1 MYGENTALLRTAL
14 TTLLRQ
20 HRIQQRLGGKG
31 IHTVPETTTVAE
43 REELGQQ
50 IARFRHTVLVWCLQA
65 ANATSPSTDL
75 EDPSH
80 RARRPVEDLRYR
92 LTVAI
97 EASSSGPTSLDELTT
112 LQRFPIVETWWLAA
126 RAAALGEHDFRAG
139 VDYAALSDDQCR
151 TVVKDAAEIARAL
164 VALDRR
170 YEGIPGWEK
179 LNGQSRL
186 GQAAEACAAAPGYD
200 EPDYTVDLRGWRPP
214 TKLTLDPAA
223 PGLGGVVQGE
233 YNLLVALK
241 RFPNAHS
248 MRMVL
253 GSQLVVSRETAT
265 RARDVDPEFAEKWRQ
280 RAETYTLLVQETRDV
295 RGLLGDAGAA
305 AAQAAMVAARTQSL
319 DLDPALDS
327 RSMRQLDRLFSRI
340 DARLAEVIERGTS
353 QRLYLLRVRL
363 PRLSDQ
369 SEGLIHPVR
378 TRYTPIDA
386 RVQNTLIPVVR
397 SRLRPRPE
405 PLRAP
410 EDAARSRSVFEAALN
425 HRPGD
430 SGPALSI

>member
-31 IHTVPETTTVAE
+31 IHTVPETTTVVE
-43 REELGQQ
+43 REELGHQ
-50 IARFRHTVLVWCLQA
+50 IARFRHTVLAWCLQA

-80 RARRPVEDLRYR
+80 QTRRPVEDLRYR

-97 EASSSGPTSLDELTT
+97 EASGSGPTSLDELTA
-112 LQRFPIVETWWLAA
+112 LQRFPIVETWRLAA
-126 RAAALGEHDFRAG
+126 RAAALGEHDFGAG
-139 VDYAALSDDQCR
+139 VDYAQLSDDQCR
-151 TVVKDAAEIARAL
+151 TVVKDAAEVTRAL

-179 LNGQSRL
+179 INGQSRL

-200 EPDYTVDLRGWRPP
+200 EPNYTVDLRGWRPP
-214 TKLTLDPAA
+214 AKLILDPVL
-223 PGLGGVVQGE
+223 PGLGGIVQCE
-233 YNLLVALK
+233 YNLLVTLK
-241 RFPNAHS
+241 HFPNAHS

-253 GSQLVVSRETAT
+253 ESQLIVSREIAT
-265 RARDVDPEFAEKWRQ
+265 RARDVDPDLAKKWQQ
-280 RAETYTLLVQETRDV
+280 RAETYTLLIHETRDV
-295 RGLLGDAGAA
+295 RGLLGNGGAA
-305 AAQAAMVAARTQSL
+305 AGQAAMVAARTQSL
-319 DLDPALDS
+319 DLDHPIDRTPS
-327 RSMRQLDRLFSRI
+327 RRLDRVFTRI
-340 DARLAEVIERGTS
+340 DARLAEVIERGAS
-353 QRLYLLRVRL
+353 QHLYLLRVKL

-369 SEGLIHPVR
+369 SEGLIQPVR

-386 RVQNTLIPVVR
+386 RVQNTLIPIVR
-397 SRLRPRPE
+397 SRLRPQPE
-405 PLRAP
+405 PPRAP

-430 SGPALSI
+430 SGPALSM